1 MIKKSQAEDTSMAQW
16 IRFERDDRLEFGT
29 LQGGEIIV
37 HKGDMFA
44 GASPTR
50 STTSARRS
58 G

>member
-1 MIKKSQAEDTSMAQW
+1 MAQW
-16 IRFERDDRLEFGT
+16 IRFERGDRLEFGT

-37 HKGDMFA
+37 DKGDMFA